1 MPALITGAGGFVGP
15 HLARHLHAL
24 GQAVHGLGRGAAVA
38 GYDAFHRADLLDA
51 GAAQQAISA
60 ARPDVIYHL
69 AAQSAVPQSWDDPAG
84 TIVNNL
90 VGEINLL
97 ESVRKAALDPVIVVA
112 VSSDAYGR
120 VPPEA
125 NPVDEDVPFRPLS
138 PYAVSKAAQDLLS
151 YQYAVGR
158 GMRIIRVR
166 TFNHLGPGQSDR
178 FAIPSF
184 ARQLAEIEAG
194 RRPPHLET
202 GDLSAVRDFTD
213 VRDVVRAYALAAE
226 RCRPGEAYNVG
237 SGAGSRIG
245 DIVQALVA
253 LCRVGVDISQDPAR
267 LRPVDVP
274 SMVCDATRFRAATGW
289 TPTIPLEQ
297 SLRDVLEDWRARVA
311 AVASGG

>member
-1 MPALITGAGGFVGP
+1 MQQVIS
-15 HLARHLHAL
+15 
-24 GQAVHGLGRGAAVA
+24 VA
-38 GYDAFHRADLLDA
+38 
-51 GAAQQAISA
+51 Q
-60 ARPDVIYHL
+60 PDVIFHL
-69 AAQSAVPQSWDDPAG
+69 AAQSAVPQSWEDPAG

-97 ESVRKAALDPVIVVA
+97 EAIRKAALDPVIVVA

-120 VPPEA
+120 VPMGLDL
-125 NPVDEDVPFRPLS
+125 VDEDVPFRPLS

-158 GMRIIRVR
+158 GMRIIRMR

-194 RRPPHLET
+194 RRQPLLET
-202 GDLSAVRDFTD
+202 GDLMAERDFTD
-213 VRDVVRAYALAAE
+213 VRDVARAYALAAE

-237 SGAGSRIG
+237 SGIGRRIG
-245 DIVQALVA
+245 DLLQALA
-253 LCRVGVDISQDPAR
+253 DLCRVPIQIHQDPAR

-274 SMVCDATRFRAATGW
+274 RMVCDATRFRAATGW
-289 TPTIPLEQ
+289 APTISLEQ
-297 SLRDVLEDWRARVA
+297 SLSDVLDDWRGR
-311 AVASGG
+311 VASGEVTDRAL